1 MNLVQINEHLKES
14 PLQALMS
21 YANGQNPMVPA
32 YMATGELK
40 RREVMAQKQTQSQQ
54 AAQGQQ
60 PTVKEQVEQRAGLM
74 ALQAQ
79 QQKQAQQ
86 QLTERAQAQPMPI
99 PPQTPQP
106 EIQPEEES
114 EFSYGGIARLPV
126 NYDFASGGIIAF
138 KEGDKVPAPEESVE
152 EKKRRIMRLLTQGLP
167 STQGTAPPENKPLVA
182 SKEDVPAGLPSL
194 MGPPEPPKPA
204 PRPGEAEIPGLY
216 DTKAQEIVN
225 ARLTPRTL
233 ESIAED
239 QAKAERLAGVEGKY
253 GEAQM
258 KRYGEE
264 DAQYQQMLKD
274 REFNRMLAVLSG
286 MGRGGLGGA
295 APAYLQTQAAEQSAD
310 IAQKRRMNELYGN
323 VEAKQREEA
332 MGKSKGA
339 LATYE
344 AGVAQAGELAGKMA
358 STQMASQTEFAREA
372 ISNKNS
378 LDRLEIERQSR
389 LEEAKTRY
397 ANDQELRKIENDYA
411 VKRDEVNRKAATDL
425 EKYRR
430 TAPTDEQRNID
441 SYLASWKKDPAN
453 KNKSLTEGFAQY
465 WMDRSGGP
473 GSGDK
478 PYITGQNQLLQSYQ
492 EELKTL
498 EYQPETNPEKQ
509 RVRAAIK
516 KAQKDLEAAIGRR
529 IPTGSTGG
537 NGQLPPGF
545 VPDKPGK

>member
-40 RREVMAQKQTQSQQ
+40 RREIMAQKQTQSQQ

-60 PTVKEQVEQRAGLM
+60 PTVKEQVEQKAGLM

-86 QLTERAQAQPMPI
+86 QLMERAQAQPMPV

-114 EFSYGGIARLPV
+114 AFSYGGIARLPV

-152 EKKRRIMRLLTQGLP
+152 EKKRRVMRLLTQGLP

-182 SKEDVPAGLPSL
+182 SKEDAPAGLPSL

-204 PRPGEAEIPGLY
+204 LRPGEAEIPGLY
-216 DTKAQEIVN
+216 DTKARDIVN
-225 ARLTPRTL
+225 ERLTPRTL
-233 ESIAED
+233 ESIAEA
-239 QAKAERLAGVEGKY
+239 QAKADKLAGVEGKY

-286 MGRGGLGGA
+286 MSRGGLGGA

-323 VEAKQREEA
+323 VEAEQRKEA
-332 MGKSKGA
+332 LAKSKNIS
-339 LATYE
+339 TPYE
-344 AGVAQAGELAGKMA
+344 AGVLQAGELAGKLTT
-358 STQMASQTEFAREA
+358 SQMASQTEFIKEA
-372 ISNKNS
+372 ASHKNA
-378 LDRLEIERQSR
+378 LDRLDIQYKRDLAAAE
-389 LEEAKTRY
+389 LKNL
-397 ANDQELRKIENDYA
+397 NDQELRRIENNYA
-411 VKRDEVNRKAATDL
+411 LRRDEINRKAQMDL
-425 EKYRR
+425 ERFR
-430 TAPTDEQRNID
+430 QSAPPEEQKNINA
-441 SYLASWKKDPAN
+441 YLARWKKDPAN
-453 KNKSLTEGFAQY
+453 KNKPETEGVTQYFA
-465 WMDRSGGP
+465 DRLGGQFKENKT
-473 GSGDK
+473 DV
-478 PYITGQNQLLQSYQ
+478 TGLNQLLESYQ
-492 EELKTL
+492 KQLEDITL
-498 EYQPETNPEKQ
+498 PEPEKA
-509 RVRAAIK
+509 RIRALVVKTQNDLREAI
-516 KAQKDLEAAIGRR
+516 ARGRQ
-529 IPTGSTGG
+529 GG
-537 NGQLPPGF
+537 LPNPADDNVVDFEGL
-545 VPDKPGK
+545 K

>member
-1 MNLVQINEHLKES
+1 
-14 PLQALMS
+14 
-21 YANGQNPMVPA
+21 
-32 YMATGELK
+32 
-40 RREVMAQKQTQSQQ
+40 
-54 AAQGQQ
+54 
-60 PTVKEQVEQRAGLM
+60 M

-138 KEGDKVPAPEESVE
+138 KEGNKVPEAEESVE
-152 EKKRRIMRLLTQGLP
+152 EKKRRVMQLLTQGLP
-167 STQGTAPPENKPLVA
+167 SVEKFAPRKNEP
-182 SKEDVPAGLPSL
+182 VPAAREEAVGLPSL
-194 MGPPEPPKPA
+194 MGPPAPPKPA

-216 DTKAQEIVN
+216 DTRAQEIVN

-239 QAKAERLAGVEGKY
+239 QAKAEKLAGVEGKY

-258 KRYGEE
+258 KRFGEE

-323 VEAKQREEA
+323 VEAEQRKEA
-332 MGKSKGA
+332 LAKSKNIS
-339 LATYE
+339 TPYE
-344 AGVAQAGELAGKMA
+344 AGVTQAGELAGKL
-358 STQMASQTEFAREA
+358 TTQQMASQTEFAKEA
-372 ISNKNS
+372 INNKNA
-378 LDRLEIERQSR
+378 LDRLELQYKRD
-389 LEEAKTRY
+389 LEAAKTRY

-411 VKRDEVNRKAATDL
+411 VKRDEINRKAEIDL
-425 EKYRR
+425 AKFRQN
-430 TAPTDEQRNID
+430 APTEEQRNIN
-441 SYLASWKKDPAN
+441 SYLARWKKDPAN
-453 KNKSLTEGFAQY
+453 KNKPELEGYSQY
-465 WMDRSGGP
+465 WMDRGGGP
-473 GSGDK
+473 GKGDK
-478 PYITGQNQLLQSYQ
+478 PYITGLNQLLTSYQ

-498 EYQPETNPEKQ
+498 EFQPETNPEKQ

-516 KAQKDLEAAIGRR
+516 KTQKDLENAIGRG
-529 IPTGSTGG
+529 IPSSSTDG
-537 NGQLPPGF
+537 NVDTNNPLL
-545 VPDKPGK
+545 K

>member
-40 RREVMAQKQTQSQQ
+40 RREIMAQKQTQSQQ

-86 QLTERAQAQPMPI
+86 QLMERAQAQPMPV

-114 EFSYGGIARLPV
+114 EFSYGGIAELPV

-138 KEGDKVPAPEESVE
+138 KEGDKVPAAEETEE
-152 EKKRRIMRLLTQGLP
+152 EKKRRVMRLLTQGLP
-167 STQGTAPPENKPLVA
+167 STQGIAPPENKPLVV
-182 SKEDVPAGLPSL
+182 SKEDAPAGLPSL
-194 MGPPEPPKPA
+194 MKSSEPPA
-204 PRPGEAEIPGLY
+204 LRPGEAEIPGLY
-216 DTKAQEIVN
+216 DTKARDIAN

-323 VEAKQREEA
+323 VEAEQRKE
-332 MGKSKGA
+332 A
-339 LATYE
+339 LAKAKGISTPYE
-344 AGVAQAGELAGKMA
+344 AGVTQAGEIAGKL
-358 STQMASQTEFAREA
+358 TTQQMASQTEFVSKA
-372 ISNKNS
+372 IENKNA
-378 LDRLEIERQSR
+378 LDRLELQYKRD
-389 LEEAKTRY
+389 LEAAKTRY
-397 ANDQELRKIENDYA
+397 AKTKSYAKLKMIMQSSEMKLTGRLRKIW
-411 VKRDEVNRKAATDL
+411 
-425 EKYRR
+425 
-430 TAPTDEQRNID
+430 RNIAVLRRLM
-441 SYLASWKKDPAN
+441 SSEILIRILLAGRKILQIKE
-453 KNKSLTEGFAQY
+453 SL
-465 WMDRSGGP
+465 
-473 GSGDK
+473 
-478 PYITGQNQLLQSYQ
+478 N
-492 EELKTL
+492 LKAIL
-498 EYQPETNPEKQ
+498 SIGWIEA
-509 RVRAAIK
+509 VARAREISH
-516 KAQKDLEAAIGRR
+516 I
-529 IPTGSTGG
+529 
-537 NGQLPPGF
+537 
-545 VPDKPGK
+545 

>member
-138 KEGDKVPAPEESVE
+138 AGEGRSDVPATEET
-152 EKKRRIMRLLTQGLP
+152 EKEKMRRIQRLLTQGLP
-167 STQGTAPPENKPLVA
+167 STQGSQPPTDAVPVK
-182 SKEDVPAGLPSL
+182 KEETAGLPSL

-204 PRPGEAEIPGLY
+204 LRPGEAEIPGLY
-216 DTKAQEIVN
+216 DTRAQEIVN

-239 QAKAERLAGVEGKY
+239 QAKAEKLAGVEGKY

-258 KRYGEE
+258 KRFGEE
-264 DAQYQQMLKD
+264 DAQYKQMLKD

-323 VEAKQREEA
+323 VEAEQRKEA
-332 MGKSKGA
+332 LAKSKNIS
-339 LATYE
+339 TPYE
-344 AGVAQAGELAGKMA
+344 AGVTQAGELAGKMA
-358 STQMASQTEFAREA
+358 SSQMSSQTEFAKEA
-372 ISNKNS
+372 INNKNA
-378 LDRLEIERQSR
+378 LDRLELQYKRD
-389 LEEAKTRY
+389 LEAAKLKNI
-397 ANDQELRKIENDYA
+397 NDQDLRRIENDYA
-411 VKRDEVNRKAATDL
+411 LERDKINKKSQFEL
-425 EKYRR
+425 ERFR
-430 TAPTDEQRNID
+430 QSAPPEEQKNINA
-441 SYLASWKKDPAN
+441 YLARWKKDPAN
-453 KNKSLTEGFAQY
+453 KNKPETEGVTQYFA
-465 WMDRSGGP
+465 DRLGGQFKENKT
-473 GSGDK
+473 DV
-478 PYITGQNQLLQSYQ
+478 TGLNQLLESYQ
-492 EELKTL
+492 KQLEDITL
-498 EYQPETNPEKQ
+498 PEPEKA
-509 RVRAAIK
+509 RIRALVVKTQNDLREAI
-516 KAQKDLEAAIGRR
+516 ARGRQ
-529 IPTGSTGG
+529 GSSPNPTGG
-537 NGQLPPGF
+537 NVVDFGSL
-545 VPDKPGK
+545 K

>member
-40 RREVMAQKQTQSQQ
+40 RREIMAQKQTQSQQ

-60 PTVKEQVEQRAGLM
+60 PTVKEQVEQKAGLM

-86 QLTERAQAQPMPI
+86 QLMERAQAQPMPV

-114 EFSYGGIARLPV
+114 AFSYGGIARLPV

-152 EKKRRIMRLLTQGLP
+152 EKKRRVMRLLTQGLP

-182 SKEDVPAGLPSL
+182 SKEDAPAGLPSL

-204 PRPGEAEIPGLY
+204 LRPGEAEIPGLY
-216 DTKAQEIVN
+216 DTKARDIAN

-233 ESIAED
+233 ESIAEA

-286 MGRGGLGGA
+286 MSRGGLGGA

-323 VEAKQREEA
+323 VEAEQRKEA
-332 MGKSKGA
+332 LAKSKNI
-339 LATYE
+339 
-344 AGVAQAGELAGKMA
+344 
-358 STQMASQTEFAREA
+358 STP
-372 ISNKNS
+372 
-378 LDRLEIERQSR
+378 L
-389 LEEAKTRY
+389 
-397 ANDQELRKIENDYA
+397 
-411 VKRDEVNRKAATDL
+411 
-425 EKYRR
+425 
-430 TAPTDEQRNID
+430 
-441 SYLASWKKDPAN
+441 
-453 KNKSLTEGFAQY
+453 
-465 WMDRSGGP
+465 
-473 GSGDK
+473 
-478 PYITGQNQLLQSYQ
+478 
-492 EELKTL
+492 
-498 EYQPETNPEKQ
+498 
-509 RVRAAIK
+509 
-516 KAQKDLEAAIGRR
+516 
-529 IPTGSTGG
+529 
-537 NGQLPPGF
+537 
-545 VPDKPGK
+545 

>member
-60 PTVKEQVEQRAGLM
+60 PTVKEQVEQKAGLM

-86 QLTERAQAQPMPI
+86 QLMERAQAQPMPV

-114 EFSYGGIARLPV
+114 AFSYGGIARLPV

-152 EKKRRIMRLLTQGLP
+152 EKKRRVMRLLTQGLP

-182 SKEDVPAGLPSL
+182 SKEDAPAGLPSL

-204 PRPGEAEIPGLY
+204 FRPGEAEIPGLY
-216 DTKAQEIVN
+216 DTKAQEIAN

-239 QAKAERLAGVEGKY
+239 QAKAEKLAGVEGKY

-258 KRYGEE
+258 RRYGEE

-323 VEAKQREEA
+323 VEAEQRKEA
-332 MGKSKGA
+332 LAKSKGIS
-339 LATYE
+339 TPYE
-344 AGVAQAGELAGKMA
+344 AGVTQAGEIAGKLT
-358 STQMASQTEFAREA
+358 TQRMASQTEFAKEA
-372 ISNKNS
+372 INHKNA
-378 LDRLEIERQSR
+378 LDRLELQHNRD
-389 LEEAKTRY
+389 LEAAKTRY
-397 ANDQELRKIENDYA
+397 ANEQELRRIENNYA
-411 VKRDEVNRKAATDL
+411 LRRDEINKQAQMDL
-425 EKYRR
+425 ERFR
-430 TAPTDEQRNID
+430 QSAPPEEQKNINA
-441 SYLASWKKDPAN
+441 YLARWKKDPAN
-453 KNKSLTEGFAQY
+453 KNKPETEGVTQY
-465 WMDRSGGP
+465 FSDRLGGQFKENKT
-473 GSGDK
+473 DV
-478 PYITGQNQLLQSYQ
+478 TGLNQLLESYQ
-492 EELKTL
+492 KQLEDITL
-498 EYQPETNPEKQ
+498 PEPEKA
-509 RVRAAIK
+509 RIRAAVIK
-516 KAQKDLEAAIGRR
+516 TQKDLETAIGRG
-529 IPTGSTGG
+529 IPPNPTGKPTVG
-537 NGQLPPGF
+537 NW
-545 VPDKPGK
+545 

>member
-86 QLTERAQAQPMPI
+86 QLMERAQAQPMPV

-138 KEGDKVPAPEESVE
+138 AGEGRSDVPATEET
-152 EKKRRIMRLLTQGLP
+152 EKEKMRRIQRLLTQGLP
-167 STQGTAPPENKPLVA
+167 STQGSQPPTDAVPVK
-182 SKEDVPAGLPSL
+182 KEEAAGLPSL

-204 PRPGEAEIPGLY
+204 LRPGEAEIPGLY
-216 DTKAQEIVN
+216 DTRAQEIVN

-239 QAKAERLAGVEGKY
+239 QAKAEKLAGVEGKY

-258 KRYGEE
+258 KRFGEE

-323 VEAKQREEA
+323 VEAEQRKEA
-332 MGKSKGA
+332 LAKSKNIS
-339 LATYE
+339 TPYE
-344 AGVAQAGELAGKMA
+344 AGVTQAGELAGKLTTA
-358 STQMASQTEFAREA
+358 QMAGQVEFIKEA
-372 ISNKNS
+372 LSNKNALER
-378 LDRLEIERQSR
+378 LDIQYKRDLEA
-389 LEEAKTRY
+389 AKLKNL
-397 ANDQELRKIENDYA
+397 NDQDLRRIENDYA
-411 VKRDEVNRKAATDL
+411 LKRDEINRKAENDL
-425 EKYRR
+425 AKFRQN
-430 TAPTDEQRNID
+430 APTEEQRNIN
-441 SYLASWKKDPAN
+441 SYLARWKKDPAN
-453 KNKSLTEGFAQY
+453 KNKPELEGYAQY
-465 WMDRSGGP
+465 WMDRGGGP
-473 GSGDK
+473 GKGDK
-478 PYITGQNQLLQSYQ
+478 PYITGLNQLLTSYQ

-498 EYQPETNPEKQ
+498 EFQPETNPEKQ

-516 KAQKDLEAAIGRR
+516 KTQKDLENAIGRG
-529 IPTGSTGG
+529 IPSSSTDG
-537 NGQLPPGF
+537 NVDTNNPLL
-545 VPDKPGK
+545 K

>member
-86 QLTERAQAQPMPI
+86 QLMERAQAQPMPV

-138 KEGDKVPAPEESVE
+138 KEGDKVPEAKETVE
-152 EKKRRIMRLLTQGLP
+152 EKKRRVMQLLTQGLP
-167 STQGTAPPENKPLVA
+167 SVEKFAPRKDEPAPVA
-182 SKEDVPAGLPSL
+182 REEAVGLPSL
-194 MGPPEPPKPA
+194 MGPPAPPKPA

-216 DTKAQEIVN
+216 DTRAQEIVN

-239 QAKAERLAGVEGKY
+239 QAKAEKLAGVEGKY

-258 KRYGEE
+258 KRFGEE

-323 VEAKQREEA
+323 VEAEQRKEA
-332 MGKSKGA
+332 LAKSKNIS
-339 LATYE
+339 TPYE
-344 AGVAQAGELAGKMA
+344 AGVLQAGELAGKL
-358 STQMASQTEFAREA
+358 TTQQMASQTEFIKEA
-372 ISNKNS
+372 LSNKNALER
-378 LDRLEIERQSR
+378 LDIQYKRDLEA
-389 LEEAKTRY
+389 AKLKNL
-397 ANDQELRKIENDYA
+397 NDQELRRIENNYA
-411 VKRDEVNRKAATDL
+411 LERDKINKQSQFEL
-425 EKYRR
+425 EKYRQS
-430 TAPTDEQRNID
+430 APPEEQKNINA
-441 SYLASWKKDPAN
+441 YLARWKKDPAN
-453 KNKSLTEGFAQY
+453 KNKQETEGVTQYFA
-465 WMDRSGGP
+465 DRLGGQFKENKT
-473 GSGDK
+473 DV
-478 PYITGQNQLLQSYQ
+478 TGLNQLLESYQ
-492 EELKTL
+492 KQLEDITL
-498 EYQPETNPEKQ
+498 PEPEKA
-509 RVRAAIK
+509 RIRALVVKTQNDLREAISR
-516 KAQKDLEAAIGRR
+516 GRQ
-529 IPTGSTGG
+529 GSSPNPAGG
-537 NGQLPPGF
+537 NVDTNNPLLR
-545 VPDKPGK
+545 